1 MLDRDLRIAVN
12 ALIDSMKENDLN
24 GMEQSMS
31 MLNQLLGNETAE
43 KLYDRIKKCYLRVNY
58 VD

>member
-43 KLYDRIKKCYLRVNY
+43 KLYDRIKKMLFEG
-58 VD
+58 